1 MVELPTPTLEGYT
14 FLGWFE
20 NDQLV
25 EKLESKNYNL
35 VAKWEKTIETKY
47 IQKENIFLNKENNYY
62 VLFLRHLHNIEEFIE
77 KINQYNTYALN
88 RGYPLIYIIDLDEFK
103 EIYRTYESS
112 ENGMYVDE
120 ATTWDELYI
129 SERYTL
135 ISLSDVNGEKQAKYI
150 VNGVRNVPNYLK
162 DKYGFSTK

>member
-1 MVELPTPTLEGYT
+1 
-14 FLGWFE
+14 
-20 NDQLV
+20 
-25 EKLESKNYNL
+25 
-35 VAKWEKTIETKY
+35 
-47 IQKENIFLNKENNYY
+47 
-62 VLFLRHLHNIEEFIE
+62 
-77 KINQYNTYALN
+77 
-88 RGYPLIYIIDLDEFK
+88 
-103 EIYRTYESS
+103 
-112 ENGMYVDE
+112 MYVDE